1 MTLAQTFGFCT
12 LLVGLIAFG
21 ARLSAEADVIDVMAL
36 VALCLAT
43 GYMGN
48 LL

>member
-12 LLVGLIAFG
+12 LLAGLIAFG
-21 ARLSAEADVIDVMAL
+21 ARLSVEADPIDVMAL
-36 VALCLAT
+36 VALSIAT

>member
-1 MTLAQTFGFCT
+1 MTTAQTFGFCA

-21 ARLSAEADVIDVMAL
+21 ARLSVEADLVDVLAL
-36 VALCLAT
+36 VALAVAT